1 MNQPTNN
8 RVLIV
13 DQMHDSV
20 ERLFTEAGFEPDYR
34 PDIKPAEVLDIIH
47 QYGGVVVRSKMA
59 IDKSFLD
66 AAVNLRFVARAGAG
80 IDKID
85 YPYLTEK
92 GVKLVNAP
100 EGNRD
105 ALGEHAI
112 GMLLNLF
119 HRLDKGNR
127 EVRDMIWDREGNR
140 GFEVKGKTIGIF
152 GFGFMGSA
160 FAEKLRG
167 FSCRVLAYDKYKTDL
182 SNEYVEQV
190 DLETFFREVEIL
202 SIHVPLTA
210 ETRFLFDE
218 AYLERFQNLKVVVN
232 TSRGEVLKLSAL
244 NKLLAEGKLLGAA
257 LDVLENE
264 KLKTLTEEQQ
274 QDFDTLRAFGNVI
287 LSPHVGGWTFES
299 YERINEVLVSKL
311 QAEGLAHV

>member
-1 MNQPTNN
+1 MNQPINN

-13 DQMHDSV
+13 DQMHESV
-20 ERLFTEAGFEPDYR
+20 ESLFTEAGFEPDYR
-34 PDIKPAEVLDIIH
+34 PDIKPAEVLAIIH
-47 QYGGVVVRSKMA
+47 QYGGVVVRSKMS
-59 IDKSFLD
+59 IDKTFLD
-66 AAVNLRFVARAGAG
+66 AAVKLRFVARAGAG

-119 HRLDKGNR
+119 HRLDKGNK
-127 EVRDMIWDREGNR
+127 EVRDGIWDREGNR
-140 GFEVKGKTIGIF
+140 GYEIKGKTVGIY

-167 FSCRVLAYDKYKTDL
+167 FSCRIVAYDKYKTDL
-182 SNEYVEQV
+182 GMDYVEQLSLEDFFKDV
-190 DLETFFREVEIL
+190 DIL
-202 SIHVPLTA
+202 SIHVPLTS
-210 ETRFLFDE
+210 ETRFLFDQ
-218 AYLERFQNLKVVVN
+218 AYLERFERLKVVIN

-244 NKLLAEGKLLGAA
+244 NELLEKGTLIGAT

-264 KLKTLTEEQQ
+264 KLHTLTADQKK
-274 QDFDTLRAFGNVI
+274 DFDKLTSFDNVI

-311 QAEGLAHV
+311 QAEGLAHA